1 MSEKKQNGE
10 PEQMGQNSEIED
22 KDVEAHQYAQNA
34 EPQMGQNAE
43 PNQNARQDEG
53 EDVEGHM
60 YGQNAEP
67 QMFGQN
73 AEPNQNARQ
82 DDDDVEGHLNA

>member
-1 MSEKKQNGE
+1 
-10 PEQMGQNSEIED
+10 
-22 KDVEAHQYAQNA
+22 
-34 EPQMGQNAE
+34 MGQNAE

-82 DDDDVEGHLNA
+82 DDDDVEGHMNG

>member
-1 MSEKKQNGE
+1 VSEKKQNGE
-10 PEQMGQNSEIED
+10 PEQHGQNSEIED

-60 YGQNAEP
+60 HG
-67 QMFGQN
+67 MHGQN